1 MNSKTKFLLM
11 VVAALAVSAAAAQSV
26 WERQVR
32 DQINEVSYEFRQEG
46 FHKLGETWIDELEED
61 DDMYITLELNSD
73 YEYIAIGVCDG
84 DCGDID
90 LILYDDD
97 DVRIANDVGTD
108 DIPVLSGSPDYD
120 GEYYL
125 EALMVDCDADT
136 CAFGV
141 ALYAR

>member
-1 MNSKTKFLLM
+1 MKSKTKLLL
-11 VVAALAVSAAAAQSV
+11 VIAAVMAVSAAAAQSV
-26 WERQVR
+26 WEREVQT
-32 DQINEVSYEFRQEG
+32 QIDEASYQFRQAG
-46 FHKLGETWIDELEED
+46 FHKLGQTWIDELEED
-61 DDMYITLELNSD
+61 DDTYITVELDSD

-108 DIPVLSGSPDYD
+108 DIPVLSGSPDYN

-125 EALMVDCDADT
+125 EAVMVDCDADT